1 MKPSLIYKKFYFIN
15 KMKDNKVWP
24 FSRQEAVVVDEFC
37 ELVAYKAYLKRAMGI
52 PPVFMQMPCN
62 MQRQPSFSA

>member
-1 MKPSLIYKKFYFIN
+1 MKPSLVYKKFYFI
-15 KMKDNKVWP
+15 KVEP

-62 MQRQPSFSA
+62 MQRQPSFSAWHAT